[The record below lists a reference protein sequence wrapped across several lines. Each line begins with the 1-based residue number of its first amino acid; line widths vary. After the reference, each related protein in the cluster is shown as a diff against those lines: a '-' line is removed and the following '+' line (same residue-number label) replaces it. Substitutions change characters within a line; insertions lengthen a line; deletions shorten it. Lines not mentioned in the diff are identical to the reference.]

1 MVTGGGWGDS
11 GRGEARLGVG
21 EGGGGAG
28 EGAHARNR
36 GLVAGG
42 GRSKKGGDSGA
53 SGRAPLVFGRR
64 EEERK
69 EVEMTGGSHNQINI
83 WALLW
88 RTVRE
93 GVTPSRRS
101 HAVGGGVGE
110 DERSLLPHVLIDQCE
125 WFLALGFWTWL
136 LLLTA

>member
-11 GRGEARLGVG
+11 GRGEAGLGFG

-28 EGAHARNR
+28 EGARTRNR
-36 GLVAGG
+36 CMVAGG
-42 GRSKKGGDSGA
+42 GRSKKGGDDGA
-53 SGRAPLVFGRR
+53 RGRAPLVSGRR

-88 RTVRE
+88 WTVR
-93 GVTPSRRS
+93 GSLADRPQFPRCYSYNSNTLLS
-101 HAVGGGVGE
+101 HLTTQ
-110 DERSLLPHVLIDQCE
+110 LLNIMFKVVSNRPDRKIK
-125 WFLALGFWTWL
+125 
-136 LLLTA
+136 